1 MLHTTNHLVADFPRV
16 HAVSFRDEFMLLRL
30 FHSCDA
36 KIMEKHN
43 ILSLYVFFLIIPQ
56 TMHIK
61 TTDLANSEHFI
72 AESCRIFFVKYN

>member
-43 ILSLYVFFLIIPQ
+43 ILSLYVFFSYY
-56 TMHIK
+56 TSDNAYK
-61 TTDLANSEHFI
+61 TTDLADSEHFI
-72 AESCRIFFVKYN
+72 AESCRFFFVKLN

>member
-43 ILSLYVFFLIIPQ
+43 SFVVISIFSYY
-56 TMHIK
+56 TSDNAYN
-61 TTDLANSEHFI
+61 TTDLADYEHFI
-72 AESCRIFFVKYN
+72 AESCRFFFVKLN